1 MEINILDNQQ
11 LLRMLFNEQQKEQGF
26 RLLMQKYGN
35 NIYWHIRR
43 IVVGREEAEDVQQL
57 GDETKYET
65 VEGGTHETTC
75 IQSYSTE
82 RLDWVFAHRKQSADG
97 IETTGNDINGNN
109 AWYTLQGIKITQSL
123 SHGLYIHNGKK
134 VMVK

>member
-57 GDETKYET
+57 GNETKYET

-82 RLDWVFAHRKQSADG
+82 RLDWVFAHSKQSADG
-97 IETTGNDINGNN
+97 IETTVNDIYGNN

>member
-82 RLDWVFAHRKQSADG
+82 RLDWVFAHSKQSADD
-97 IETTGNDINGNN
+97 IETTVNDIYGNN

>member
-97 IETTGNDINGNN
+97 IETTVNDIYGNN
-109 AWYTLQGIKITQSL
+109 AWYTLQGIKIT
-123 SHGLYIHNGKK
+123 
-134 VMVK
+134 

>member
-1 MEINILDNQQ
+1 MEINIPDNQQ

-65 VEGGTHETTC
+65 VEGWTHETTC

-97 IETTGNDINGNN
+97 IETPVNDIYGNN

-134 VMVK
+134 AMVK

>member
-65 VEGGTHETTC
+65 VEGWTHETTC
-75 IQSYSTE
+75 IHSYSTE

-97 IETTGNDINGNN
+97 IETTVNDIYGNN

>member
-35 NIYWHIRR
+35 KIYWHIRR

-82 RLDWVFAHRKQSADG
+82 RLDWVFAHSKQSADG
-97 IETTGNDINGNN
+97 IETTVNDIYGNN
-109 AWYTLQGIKITQSL
+109 AWYTLQGIKIT
-123 SHGLYIHNGKK
+123 
-134 VMVK
+134 

>member
-82 RLDWVFAHRKQSADG
+82 RLDWVFAHRKQSADD
-97 IETTGNDINGNN
+97 IETTVNDIYGNN

>member
-82 RLDWVFAHRKQSADG
+82 RLDWVFAHSKQSADG
-97 IETTGNDINGNN
+97 IETTVNDIYGNN
-109 AWYTLQGIKITQSL
+109 AWYTLQGIKITQPL

>member
-82 RLDWVFAHRKQSADG
+82 RLDWVFAHSKQSADG
-97 IETTGNDINGNN
+97 IETTVNDIYGNN

>member
-43 IVVGREEAEDVQQL
+43 IVVGREDAE
-57 GDETKYET
+57 
-65 VEGGTHETTC
+65 
-75 IQSYSTE
+75 
-82 RLDWVFAHRKQSADG
+82 
-97 IETTGNDINGNN
+97 
-109 AWYTLQGIKITQSL
+109 
-123 SHGLYIHNGKK
+123 
-134 VMVK
+134 

>member
-43 IVVGREEAEDVQQL
+43 IVVGREDAEYVQQL

-82 RLDWVFAHRKQSADG
+82 RLGCGNYSPTHFGLSLPEVTEVRNNEDG
-97 IETTGNDINGNN
+97 TIVLTIHAVCDSVVCND
-109 AWYTLQGIKITQSL
+109 A
-123 SHGLYIHNGKK
+123 
-134 VMVK
+134 

>member
-82 RLDWVFAHRKQSADG
+82 RLDWVFAHSKQSADD
-97 IETTGNDINGNN
+97 IETTVNDIYGNN
-109 AWYTLQGIKITQSL
+109 AWYTLQGIKITQPL
-123 SHGLYIHNGKK
+123 SHGQYIHNGKK

>member
-43 IVVGREEAEDVQQL
+43 IVVGREDAEDVQQL

-82 RLDWVFAHRKQSADG
+82 RLDWVFAHRKQSADD
-97 IETTGNDINGNN
+97 IETTVNDIYGNN
-109 AWYTLQGIKITQSL
+109 AWYTLQGIKITQPL
-123 SHGLYIHNGKK
+123 SHGQYIHNGKK

>member
-35 NIYWHIRR
+35 KIYWHIRR

-65 VEGGTHETTC
+65 VEGCTHETTC

-97 IETTGNDINGNN
+97 IETTVNDIYGNN

>member
-65 VEGGTHETTC
+65 VEGWTHETTC

-82 RLDWVFAHRKQSADG
+82 RLDWVFAHSKQSADG
-97 IETTGNDINGNN
+97 IETTVNDIYGNN